1 MNFFNIGTMELMVI
15 VAIAILVVGPQRLVQ
30 VARTIGR
37 LATRMRQI
45 SGEFTSIVRSELSEL
60 DEARQEVQAAVSE
73 ITGSGGEPRQG
84 GAEVSDAV
92 ETTKKEA
99 DQSMQSLLDDGLG
112 LSQIASELRAT
123 VSDARRFVEK
133 AGEEEAAQAEASETE
148 AAEAEAPEADAP
160 DADALDAVAPDAE
173 TSEAEVSE
181 TEGREADASYA
192 DASETEGREA
202 DASYADASETVAAE
216 AEARE
221 AEVSETEGREADA
234 SDADASETVAAVA
247 EAPEAEVSDTEGREA
262 DASNADASET
272 VAAVA
277 EAPHAEGG
285 RADATHEGLVPP
297 GSAPDE
303 APLTAQA
310 APAEKQAG
318 RAETE
323 MVMATEGT
331 GVASPDEACGVGSTL
346 EATEQGLP
354 VEDVG
359 PPATGAETRP
369 AQEGLQETGAEE
381 QSTGIGARS
390 AEAVDTPAQV
400 GWPTGEALAQPPEA
414 EDSRSESLPSADTE
428 PAPLMDAEETE
439 TASEREPEADTQ
451 EEAKVGSDELDG

>member
-133 AGEEEAAQAEASETE
+133 AGEEEAAQAEA
-148 AAEAEAPEADAP
+148 PEADAP
-160 DADALDAVAPDAE
+160 DADALDAVAPDAVAPDAE
-173 TSEAEVSE
+173 TSEAEV
-181 TEGREADASYA
+181 
-192 DASETEGREA
+192 SETEGREA

-247 EAPEAEVSDTEGREA
+247 EAP
-262 DASNADASET
+262 N
-272 VAAVA
+272 
-277 EAPHAEGG
+277 AEGG

-359 PPATGAETRP
+359 PPATEAETRP

>member
-181 TEGREADASYA
+181 TEGREADAS
-192 DASETEGREA
+192 
-202 DASYADASETVAAE
+202 
-216 AEARE
+216 
-221 AEVSETEGREADA
+221 
-234 SDADASETVAAVA
+234 
-247 EAPEAEVSDTEGREA
+247 
-262 DASNADASET
+262 NADASET

-277 EAPHAEGG
+277 EAPNAEGG